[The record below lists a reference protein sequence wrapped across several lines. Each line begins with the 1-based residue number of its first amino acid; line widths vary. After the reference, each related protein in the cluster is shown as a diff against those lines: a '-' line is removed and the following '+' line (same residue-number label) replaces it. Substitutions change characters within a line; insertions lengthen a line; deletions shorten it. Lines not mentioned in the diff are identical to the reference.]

1 MQWELPE
8 ESKSQLALDLAK
20 INDGVL
26 SLKKDIET
34 KRERVQAAFAAQ
46 VDLSVAFKS
55 PSYFMTLVLVR
66 SIFQLSSNLIYL
78 FIYLYVHACIVIK
91 LDLFIYLYV
100 QAFIVIVLHDCIVFL
115 S

>member
-1 MQWELPE
+1 VQWELPE

-34 KRERVQAAFAAQ
+34 KREHVQAAFAAQ
-46 VDLSVAFKS
+46 VDLSVALKS
-55 PSYFMTLVLVR
+55 PSYFMTVLVR
-66 SIFQLSSNLIYL
+66 SIFQLSSILIHL

-91 LDLFIYLYV
+91 LDLFIYMCKHL
-100 QAFIVIVLHDCIVFL
+100 L